1 MNIRRERE
9 REWGMSPKSFQ
20 KGGQLSDRPISLSR
34 RPRRSLWR
42 ARGQAQNA
50 PLSETIRWPKF
61 AHEHGSGSPSAA
73 AKRRR
78 FTPDRPLTTLDS
90 PDITVKTCADGRE
103 SGPNGHAGPRRTF
116 PRRTFPLSSNLSSL
130 DSLPRAID
138 LTPSAYG
145 SDHQRVCIDW
155 TYPTFDPFAQIKALS
170 KSFGTKHT
178 ISSPYIP
185 AK

>member
-1 MNIRRERE
+1 MERERE
-9 REWGMSPKSFQ
+9 RGTSPKSFQ
-20 KGGQLSDRPISLSR
+20 KGGQLSDRHISVSR

-50 PLSETIRWPKF
+50 PLAETIRWPKF
-61 AHEHGSGSPSAA
+61 AHEHRSGSPSAA

-103 SGPNGHAGPRRTF
+103 TGPNGPVGRWRTF
-116 PRRTFPLSSNLSSL
+116 P
-130 DSLPRAID
+130 PRAID
-138 LTPSAYG
+138 LTPSAHG

-155 TYPTFDPFAQIKALS
+155 TYPTFDPFAQITRQSRHPFFAQC
-170 KSFGTKHT
+170 
-178 ISSPYIP
+178 
-185 AK
+185 ARQ